1 MTLFRKRRRKR
12 RRREREIYVNFG
24 QVNVNLNFKR
34 NYYWLGVVAHAF
46 NSGTQEAEAVRFVSL
61 RAASGLQSSGTA

>member
-1 MTLFRKRRRKR
+1 MTLFRKRRRER

-24 QVNVNLNFKR
+24 QVNVNLNFKG
-34 NYYWLGVVAHAF
+34 NYYWLVVMAHAF
-46 NSGTQEAEAVRFVSL
+46 NSGTQEAEAVGFVSL